1 MVSLYKHHAPS
12 TTSLSDDGD
21 DGDEETQQ
29 FAFYPDH
36 RLVPAPWAFKREST
50 IQAIQRPASHSPIS
64 TIPAE
69 IMIQIFKHLHSSKDL
84 YTALRVSRT
93 WCQCSVELLWH
104 KPSFPK
110 YDTIHKMAAL
120 LRKDN
125 QTFTY
130 SLFIRRLNFLNHGAE
145 LTDELIGVF
154 ARCDRLERLTLIGC
168 KQITGEA
175 LARTLP
181 KFSHLVAIDL
191 TGVTNTSSD
200 SIIGLSTVATRLQGI
215 NLSGCENVA
224 DSGIV
229 ALAKSCSLL
238 RRVKLSGLT
247 KITDLSVAA
256 LAQCCSML
264 LEIDLNHCELITD
277 VSVRLIWTHLTHM
290 REMRLS
296 HCSLLTDAAFP
307 APLRSDSQTDII
319 NPFAYTNTKTDEL
332 PPLHINRTF
341 DNLRM
346 LDLTACALITDDA
359 VEGIISHAS
368 KIRNLVLS
376 KCVLLTDKSVET
388 ICKIGRHL
396 HYLHLGHASRITD
409 RAVRLLAR
417 ACTRIRYIDFA
428 NCVNLTDMSVF
439 ELSLLPKLRRVGLV
453 RVSRLTDEA
462 IYALAE
468 RHATLERIHL
478 SYCDQISVMAIHFL
492 LLKLHKLTHLSLTGV
507 PAFRQ
512 SELQRFCREAPK
524 DFNTAQRLAFCVFS
538 GKGVSQLRA
547 YLTELF
553 DRITEMNNTDDTEYE
568 EDDIESQED
577 DTPEPESFIEARE
590 RERFPRPD
598 IMFNDG
604 RPLRPRHF
612 EDHSSRQR
620 QNFLSQPATAGA
632 HGPVI
637 SAPFRNGHGVPQL
650 STSPTT
656 NIRGAT
662 TRLNAQVQAAAPLPG
677 PSRHQGE
684 YSDLETL
691 RDRARLS
698 ATTRVLARPNNT
710 ITGQVGLQQRRQ
722 IEDENSRQIEAEVLS
737 SHRIQLRPIADVLPV
752 VESSASPSPNDLIPN
767 DNGAGF
773 FRTYQERPPTPAVSP
788 RGNGALTPDLNYAE
802 IGHGRGAQGGAS
814 RGSAPT
820 CDRTPMQTFAPRI
833 SPAPDPPQSAGS
845 DSDGEPGN
853 KVPEHSTPI
862 APTAGNAWIHNS
874 STAGNRRVTLE
885 SSILSPPGTAA
896 NEETTHHALGSEPRG
911 RREQP
916 GNQVQ
921 QQQGSSDPRARS
933 VKRTFRNTINAAEH
947 YASSL
952 FGRGDNRPDASGSG
966 SHPGVGANPR
976 PH

>member
-12 TTSLSDDGD
+12 TTSLSDDD
-21 DGDEETQQ
+21 DNDEETNQ
-29 FAFYPDH
+29 FAFNPDH
-36 RLVPAPWAFKREST
+36 HVLPAPWAFKGQPTST
-50 IQAIQRPASHSPIS
+50 VVHRPASHSPIS

-110 YDTIHKMAAL
+110 YNTIHKMAAL
-120 LRKDN
+120 LQREK

-130 SLFIRRLNFLNHGAE
+130 ALFIRRLNFLNHGAE
-145 LTDELIGVF
+145 LSDELISMF

-168 KQITGEA
+168 KQISSEA
-175 LARTLP
+175 LCSILP

-191 TGVTNTSSD
+191 TGVTNTSSEA
-200 SIIGLSTVATRLQGI
+200 IIGLASVATRLQGI
-215 NLSGCENVA
+215 NLSGCENVT

-229 ALAKSCSLL
+229 ALAKSCPLL
-238 RRVKLSGLT
+238 RRVKLSNLT
-247 KITDLSVAA
+247 KITDISVSA
-256 LAQCCSML
+256 LAENCPML
-264 LEIDLNHCELITD
+264 LEIDLNHCALITD

-296 HCSLLTDAAFP
+296 HCILLTDAAFP
-307 APLRSDSQTDII
+307 APLRPDSQGDAI
-319 NPFAYTNTKTDEL
+319 NPFAHSSAKTDEL

-346 LDLTACALITDDA
+346 LDLTACALVTDDA

-396 HYLHLGHASRITD
+396 HYLHLGHASKITD

-453 RVSRLTDEA
+453 RVNRLTDEA

-512 SELQRFCREAPK
+512 AELQRFCREAPK

-538 GKGVSQLRA
+538 GKGVSQLRT

-568 EDDIESQED
+568 EDDIDSQED
-577 DTPEPESFIEARE
+577 DTPEPEIYVEARE

-598 IMFNDG
+598 IMYNDG
-604 RPLRPRHF
+604 RPSHRIRNANVEEHIA
-612 EDHSSRQR
+612 RQR
-620 QNFLSQPATAGA
+620 QNFLSNP
-632 HGPVI
+632 
-637 SAPFRNGHGVPQL
+637 SAVGGHHVNSSHRNGNGVPHL

-662 TRLNAQVQAAAPLPG
+662 TRLNAQIQAATPLAG
-677 PSRHQGE
+677 PSRHQEE
-684 YSDLETL
+684 YSDFGAL
-691 RDRARLS
+691 RNRTRAGN
-698 ATTRVLARPNNT
+698 TQRVVARPNNT
-710 ITGQVGLQQRRQ
+710 IAGQDGLEQRRQ
-722 IEDENSRQIEAEVLS
+722 TEGESSRVLDTEVLS
-737 SHRIQLRPIADVLPV
+737 WTRTQLRPIADVLPV
-752 VESSASPSPNDLIPN
+752 VESSASPSPNDLVPN
-767 DNGAGF
+767 DNGSGF
-773 FRTYQERPPTPAVSP
+773 FRTYQERPTSPTVSS

-802 IGHGRGAQGGAS
+802 IGHGRGAHGGNVRSGLNANPDLTPMPA
-814 RGSAPT
+814 SAP
-820 CDRTPMQTFAPRI
+820 RLSETPALEPPSQFA
-833 SPAPDPPQSAGS
+833 SS
-845 DSDGEPGN
+845 DSECEPT
-853 KVPEHSTPI
+853 KVPEHSTPV
-862 APTAGNAWIHNS
+862 APPAENSWLHNAS
-874 STAGNRRVTLE
+874 SSVNRRVPPE
-885 SSILSPPGTAA
+885 SS
-896 NEETTHHALGSEPRG
+896 ALLDVATNDNNRQHTLVTDSRG
-911 RREQP
+911 RREQT

-921 QQQGSSDPRARS
+921 LQGGSDPRARS
-933 VKRTFRNTINAAEH
+933 VKRTFRSTINAAEH
-947 YASSL
+947 YANSF
-952 FGRGDNRPDASGSG
+952 FGRGDRPDAGSSGG
-966 SHPGVGANPR
+966 PHP
-976 PH
+976 